1 MCCFIHLLTPEVTNR
16 TFREG
21 LQDTEW
27 LLDEEEISRDS
38 LSWASNNRA
47 LGSQKSQESRYRM
60 GQLVPSSRTRTE
72 RKPAARI
79 KSNRKMECNRML
91 EREYAGPGSQKQTIN
106 SYSIATDNYEV
117 SNLEDY

>member
-47 LGSQKSQESRYRM
+47 LGSQKRQESWYRM
-60 GQLVPSSRTRTE
+60 GQLLVPSSRTRTE

-79 KSNRKMECNRML
+79 KSNRKMECFMQQDVR
-91 EREYAGPGSQKQTIN
+91 ERICRPRFTET
-106 SYSIATDNYEV
+106 NY
-117 SNLEDY
+117 